1 MKVSQLIE
9 MLEQMPEDAEVMLAQ
24 QPNWPFEY
32 SLGDVVMVGPDAD
45 NQQPRS
51 MTRRARDEDEDD
63 RPDENIV
70 YLVEGSQTRYL
81 PGFACNAIGWR

>member
-1 MKVSQLIE
+1 MKVGQLIE

-32 SLGDVVMVGPDAD
+32 SLSDVVMVGPDAD
-45 NQQPRS
+45 NQL
-51 MTRRARDEDEDD
+51 DDDDEDD

-81 PGFACNAIGWR
+81 PGFACNAVGWR

>member
-1 MKVSQLIE
+1 MKVGQLIE

-24 QPNWPFEY
+24 QPSWPFEY

-45 NQQPRS
+45 NQL
-51 MTRRARDEDEDD
+51 DDDDEDD

-81 PGFACNAIGWR
+81 PGFACNAVGWR

>member
-1 MKVSQLIE
+1 MKVGQLIE

-24 QPNWPFEY
+24 QPSWPFEY

-45 NQQPRS
+45 NQL
-51 MTRRARDEDEDD
+51 DDDDEDD

-81 PGFACNAIGWR
+81 PGFARNAVGWR